1 MYNKHKTYTIK
12 EMVDYIDYLEKE
24 KGVMN
29 PQLIE
34 YLLPL
39 NPGDYNKLKDII
51 ADNDDD
57 ILDKLFNGTFSI
69 EQAFKKV
76 EKKRKAMTADEKEA
90 KKAEQASENGADLE
104 KINMQG
110 EEVIGDEESQL
121 TEEQIAGLNA
131 SAG

>member
-1 MYNKHKTYTIK
+1 
-12 EMVDYIDYLEKE
+12 MVDYIDYLEKE

-110 EEVIGDEESQL
+110 EEVLADEESQL